1 MATEAQRRATAR
13 YDRENTRQ
21 VKLKLNVNT
30 DADIIEHLSGKDN
43 VAGYIKGLV
52 REDIARGEAR
62 RS

>member
-52 REDIARGEAR
+52 REDIARGEAGR
-62 RS
+62 P